1 VPVLVQWLVLL
12 QQKLRLD
19 SGWESRR
26 LWRWWALHVLAIVGL
41 TLSLSKR
48 LGPECTVGLVWLPLL
63 LGCAAVLETGRR
75 VEAFVLWELRVGLR
89 QSVVAVV
96 GC

>member
-1 VPVLVQWLVLL
+1 MPVLAQWLVLL

-19 SGWESRR
+19 SGWESR
-26 LWRWWALHVLAIVGL
+26 WRRWTLHVLAVVGL

-48 LGPECTVGLVWLPLL
+48 LRPECTVGLVWLPLL

-75 VEAFVLWELRVGLR
+75 VEAFVL
-89 QSVVAVV
+89 
-96 GC
+96 